1 MGGTDVL
8 ESFGDEV
15 PEEPVNELQSEP
27 HPRAGLDFGAVGAFA
42 PAAVAAAPHAA
53 PALVQVRSI
62 LGVPLFY
69 ERGQTPA
76 PAAFSVAPS
85 FIPVLEA
92 NVRLLQER
100 APTSFGSLKRISSA
114 GMYVN
119 KPGAHGM
126 GRACDWDRLVFEHVQ
141 ISPIAHD
148 HVSPSLAKRQRYWA
162 FAAIC
167 RSNSCWV
174 LHGFFNADHA
184 DHVHT
189 DDLTGVAFND
199 ASSTVKLVQAMLN
212 DIFGER
218 PKLGVDGAYGAKTK
232 SAVDRALA
240 RLELS
245 GDIRRDVAL
254 WRQFLRRSARL
265 GLVES
270 DV

>member
-1 MGGTDVL
+1 MGVTDVL
-8 ESFGDEV
+8 EEAGYGL
-15 PEEPVNELQSEP
+15 PEEPAHEGQSEP
-27 HPRAGLDFGAVGAFA
+27 HPRAGLDFGVVGGFA
-42 PAAVAAAPHAA
+42 PAVAAPRTA
-53 PALVQVRSI
+53 PALVQIRNI
-62 LGVPLFY
+62 LGVPLYY
-69 ERGQTPA
+69 ERGQSPTPT
-76 PAAFSVAPS
+76 AFSVAPS

-100 APTSFGSLKRISSA
+100 APASFGQLKRISSA

-119 KPGAHGM
+119 KPGAHGL

-141 ISPIAHD
+141 ISPLAHD

-174 LHGFFNADHA
+174 LHGFYNQDHA
-184 DHVHT
+184 DHIHV
-189 DDLTGVAFND
+189 DDTTGVGFNN
-199 ASSTVKLVQAMLN
+199 ASSTVKLVQAVLN

-218 PKLGVDGAYGAKTK
+218 PKLAVDGDYGTKTK
-232 SAVDRALA
+232 NAVDRALVRIQLA
-240 RLELS
+240 
-245 GDIRRDVAL
+245 GDIRRDVGL

-265 GLVES
+265 GFVES